1 MSGGGRARI
10 LWRGRPRRESDRGG
24 ACKLAFVAL
33 LPRSEAAIGWRDAHC
48 FLSTHRDTL
57 KQTGAGGYQQQQ
69 QYGSAQ
75 PTAQAGPASYGQQ
88 TGGYGASS
96 YQPQAQVH
104 TGQLLRERSNGA
116 CMLLSVV
123 HIMPGDLRSTCMH
136 CSCAVVCSSEKGD
149 KWLKAPSFR
158 ALTRLQQGG
167 YQAAGQQQASAYG
180 QRPGGGAPA
189 TGYGQQAA
197 AGSTTAYGAQGSYG
211 QVCGLGFAAWQGF
224 ASSPWS
230 LQAVMVGGQLLVM
243 RNQATLALDSAHA
256 LLLSLLLS
264 GRPSTADRQCVC
276 CAC

>member
-1 MSGGGRARI
+1 MGAGLRI
-10 LWRGRPRRESDRGG
+10 LWLVGCGG
-24 ACKLAFVAL
+24 ASGRWRARKLAFAAL
-33 LPRSEAAIGWRDAHC
+33 VPRSEAAVGWRDAHC
-48 FLSTHRDTL
+48 FLSVHRDAL

-104 TGQLLRERSNGA
+104 ARQLLRERSNGA
-116 CMLLSVV
+116 CMLLGVV

-136 CSCAVVCSSEKGD
+136 CGCAVVCSSGNGD
-149 KWLKAPSFR
+149 TWLTAPSCR
-158 ALTRLQQGG
+158 ALARLQQGG
-167 YQAAGQQQASAYG
+167 YQAAGQQQASGYG

-211 QVCGLGFAAWQGF
+211 QVCGLGSAWEGF
-224 ASSPWS
+224 P
-230 LQAVMVGGQLLVM
+230 
-243 RNQATLALDSAHA
+243 
-256 LLLSLLLS
+256 
-264 GRPSTADRQCVC
+264 
-276 CAC
+276 